1 MTFPKTKPND
11 RRVLEL
17 MENMGHDPVYLARCY
32 VTLKQDFDALLDRV
46 IALEKH
52 QNRQPG
58 GKVGS

>member
-1 MTFPKTKPND
+1 MTFPKIGPED

-17 MENMGHDPVYLARCY
+17 MEDMGHDPVYLARCY
-32 VTLKQDFDALLDRV
+32 VTLKKDFDGLLARV

-58 GKVGS
+58 GKIGS